1 MEYILN
7 AANDLGYGSIKAT
20 LNDEK
25 VKMPSVIAGKKPQ
38 DITEP
43 VSFDDQEKQTAYMKD
58 FLNKMDVSVS
68 SSAVTKQGR
77 YLIGQAAVNSNLPLT
92 AFDVNDFAGKSDDDL
107 AMVLTLS
114 LIAGKRVK
122 DAFFNSE
129 DLGETLKVTINMATA
144 LPVAEGKNTGVIDRY
159 KNKFLGKTHT
169 VTFHNFKDPITV
181 AIKFRTVYVALEGE
195 TAQLF
200 IKNSDEKFKAA
211 MVADLKANY
220 PELADVSAN
229 DIVQTQN
236 VLGIDI
242 GEGTTDLV
250 MLVNNLVNAKA
261 STSLAKGYGNVLQLA
276 NDALQKQQMGF
287 DNRAQLQ
294 SYLAQHVSPFA
305 RKHQQ
310 RIQSI
315 VYEQLEPFADE
326 IVTAVSKTMRL
337 ANARAELIYV
347 YGGGSIPMAT
357 QSSLRTKLAD
367 KLRHFTGGDEV
378 PIIWIAPEY
387 AQFLNEKGLE
397 LILSAIAE

>member
-7 AANDLGYGSIKAT
+7 VANDLGYGSIKAT

-25 VKMPSVIAGKKPQ
+25 VKMPSVIASEKPQ

-43 VSFDDQEKQTAYMKD
+43 VSFDDQEQQAAYMKD
-58 FLNKMDVSVS
+58 FINKLDVSVS

-129 DLGETLKVTINMATA
+129 DLGETLKVTVNMATA

-181 AIKFRTVYVALEGE
+181 AIKFRSVYVALEGE
-195 TAQLF
+195 TAQLY
-200 IKNSDEKFKAA
+200 IKNADQKFKET

-220 PELADVSAN
+220 ADMAEITAD

-242 GEGTTDLV
+242 GEGTTDLI

-276 NDALQKQQMGF
+276 NDVLQKQQMSF
-287 DNRAQLQ
+287 DNRHNCRAIWL
-294 SYLAQHVSPFA
+294 STSA
-305 RKHQQ
+305 RSHA
-310 RIQSI
+310 SI
-315 VYEQLEPFADE
+315 SSECKRSFMISWNRLP
-326 IVTAVSKTMRL
+326 MRSSRL
-337 ANARAELIYV
+337 FPRPC
-347 YGGGSIPMAT
+347 GRPMHG
-357 QSSLRTKLAD
+357 Q
-367 KLRHFTGGDEV
+367 
-378 PIIWIAPEY
+378 
-387 AQFLNEKGLE
+387 N
-397 LILSAIAE
+397 

>member
-7 AANDLGYGSIKAT
+7 VANDLGYGSIKAT

-25 VKMPSVIAGKKPQ
+25 VKMPSVIASEKPQ

-43 VSFDDQEKQTAYMKD
+43 VSFDDQEQQAAYMKD
-58 FLNKMDVSVS
+58 FINKLDVSVS

-129 DLGETLKVTINMATA
+129 DLGETLKVTVNMATA

-169 VTFHNFKDPITV
+169 ATFHNFKDPITV
-181 AIKFRTVYVALEGE
+181 AIKFRSVYVALEGE
-195 TAQLF
+195 TAQLY
-200 IKNSDEKFKAA
+200 IKNADQKFKET

-220 PELADVSAN
+220 ADMAEITAD

-276 NDALQKQQMGF
+276 NDVLQKQQMGF

-310 RIQSI
+310 RVQKV
-315 VYEQLEPFADE
+315 VYDQLEPFADE
-326 IVTAVSKTMRL
+326 IVTAVSKTMRA

-357 QSSLRTKLAD
+357 QSSLARKLAD
-367 KLRHFTGGDEV
+367 KLRRFTGGDEV